1 MTFALG
7 VGRQI
12 IEEFAEPGTVRFVY
26 RHFPVLG
33 PASVQAGEATECA
46 AEQDLFWPYHD
57 GLYVFS
63 SQVGQSAFA
72 IDGLELVANGIGA
85 DMASWT
91 TCMQS
96 DRNLARVRQDIAAG
110 EELGVNSTPTIY
122 INGLRTRDLAS
133 IEDFRGAIDAEL
145 DRVNEGS

>member
-1 MTFALG
+1 MNFALG

-12 IEEFAEPGTVRFVY
+12 IEEYAEPGTIRFVY

-33 PASVQAGEATECA
+33 PGSFQAGEATECA
-46 AEQDLFWPYHD
+46 AEQGLFWPYHD

-72 IDGLELVANGIGA
+72 IDGLELVASGVGA
-85 DMASWT
+85 DMATWT

-122 INGLRTRDLAS
+122 INGKRTRNLAS
-133 IEDFRGAIDAEL
+133 FDDFRGAIDAEL
-145 DRVNEGS
+145 ERVNAGS